1 MENAAI
7 ITKGFKIIRAMLAPY
22 IGRELSIEHGSDVWW
37 QEGVMNVL
45 YDDQKRDL
53 PSDGVWT
60 ELTDS
65 LDISRCLLLF
75 DLHWQKVFRKKLS
88 IDHRTWAKE
97 LMGFRNKIA
106 HIGGVDFSDND
117 TWRALD
123 TMSRLSEQIDV
134 ESAEEIRGLLR
145 ASRYGSADGST
156 TLTEASA
163 ASYGA
168 KKNVGILLDAPL
180 SGLPYWRDVIEPHPD
195 VAQGRYKNAEFA
207 ADLAQVARGEGA
219 FEYRDPVE
227 FFARTYVTEGMTGL
241 LEQSLRRVA
250 GKDGE
255 PVIQLK
261 TAFGGG
267 KTHSM
272 LALYHMMR
280 GRVSVDKIP
289 NVKPVLARAG
299 MTTLPKVNLATL
311 VGTALDPA
319 KSKRPN
325 YMPGIT
331 INTFWGEMAAQL
343 AESAGKP
350 KLYDLIKESDRK
362 GVSPGS
368 EALKNLFDAAA
379 PCIVL
384 MDELVAYAKKIYG
397 VSGLPAGTF
406 DNFISFIQEVT
417 EAARASKNSLVVA
430 SIPESEIEIGGDA
443 GKIALETIEHT
454 FGRMESIWKPVTAN
468 EGFEVVRRRLFLDC
482 KKNDARNAV
491 CAAFSRM
498 YGENQSDFP
507 LEAREVEYMD
517 RMVSCYPIHP
527 EVFDRLYEDWATLE
541 RFQRTRGVL
550 RLMAAVI
557 HELWMGNDAG
567 LMIMPGS
574 IPLDMPNVR
583 DELTRHLS
591 EGWNALVDREVDGRN
606 SIPFQKDMSNSRYGG
621 KLAARRVAR
630 TVMLG
635 SAPTVRAQAV
645 RGIEASR
652 IRLGV
657 VQPGENIANFNDA
670 LNTLTTSL
678 AYLYTNPSG
687 DRFWYDTR
695 PTLRKTVE
703 DRATQISALDVEYEI
718 ETRLRGLGG
727 LNKKQPFAGIHI
739 CPASSL
745 DVPDDQSARL
755 VILGPGDVYRL
766 TNQDNSAG
774 SAPGSVSG
782 AMAAVADILNNRGNA
797 PRIYRNMLAFIAPD
811 HNITLSLK
819 QAVSFFLAWKSVKN
833 DSEDLNLDAAQNRET
848 DNNLKRSDETVDAQ
862 IKEAYCWL
870 LVPYIDKNVDM
881 KTIVWDAT
889 RISGGNDGII
899 AKAAKRMLHNETI
912 ITQWAPALLLMELDN
927 VLWRES
933 DNISIKKLWEY
944 LCSYCYLPR
953 LANEKVLEEAIRAGL
968 NSAEYF
974 AFASGFDD
982 TRYID
987 LKFNQYVGIVER
999 SGYLVKVDIARKQ
1012 LADEAARRE
1021 AESTAQSGS
1030 GAVIQAPDDGGISTI
1045 ADPSPG
1051 SGGEHDAVCEKPVPE
1066 TRKNK
1071 RFFMSADLD
1080 TTRINRDVQK
1090 YVEEIIQHLTS
1101 AAGAKVSVSLEVE
1114 AESADGFTQQ
1124 TVRAISENCRTMRVR
1139 DSGFEE

>member
-1 MENAAI
+1 MDNNH
-7 ITKGFKIIRAMLAPY
+7 TQVSQGFRILLGAFAPY
-22 IGRELSIEHGSDVWW
+22 IARELGNEFGDNWW
-37 QEGVMNVL
+37 MEGVLNVL
-45 YDDQKRDL
+45 YDEQKRDL
-53 PSDGVWT
+53 PNSCDWAKQV
-60 ELTDS
+60 DS
-65 LDISRCLLLF
+65 LDIARCLLLF
-75 DLHWQKVFRKKLS
+75 DLLWQKVFRKKLS

-97 LMGFRNKIA
+97 LVGVRNKLA
-106 HIGGVDFSDND
+106 HLGGEDFTADD

-123 TMSRLSEQIDV
+123 TMSRLVEQIDP
-134 ESAEEIRGLLR
+134 ESAEEIRELLR
-145 ASRYGSADGST
+145 SSRYGSASGST
-156 TLTEASA
+156 TVTGASVA
-163 ASYGA
+163 PSTGT
-168 KKNVGILLDAPL
+168 KQKNIGILNATPI
-180 SGLPYWRDVIEPHPD
+180 SGLPSWRDIIEPHPD

-219 FEYRDPVE
+219 YEYRDPVE
-227 FFARTYVTEGMTGL
+227 FFARTYVTEGMAGL
-241 LEQSLRRVA
+241 LEQSLRRVC

-280 GRVSVDKIP
+280 GRVSIDKIP
-289 NVKPVLARAG
+289 NMKPVLKRADV
-299 MTTLPKVNLATL
+299 TALPKANVAVL
-311 VGTALDPA
+311 VGTALDPT

-325 YMPGIT
+325 NMPGIT
-331 INTFWGEMAAQL
+331 INTLWGEMAAQL
-343 AESAGKP
+343 AESAGNTS
-350 KLYDLIKESDRK
+350 LYDFVKEADKK

-379 PCIVL
+379 PCLIL

-397 VSGLPAGTF
+397 ANGLPAGTF

-417 EAARASKNSLVVA
+417 EAARASRNSLVVA
-430 SIPESEIEIGGDA
+430 SIPESDIEIGGEA

-454 FGRMESIWKPVTAN
+454 FGRMESIWKPVAAN

-482 KKNDARNAV
+482 KNPDGRDTV
-491 CAAFSRM
+491 CSKFSQM
-498 YGENQSDFP
+498 YNENQSDFP
-507 LEAREVEYMD
+507 LEAREVEYRE
-517 RMVSCYPIHP
+517 RMISCYPIHP

-557 HELWMGNDAG
+557 HELWMGNDAS

-574 IPLDMPNVR
+574 VPLDVPNVR

-591 EGWNALVDREVDGRN
+591 EGWNALVDREVDGKN
-606 SIPFQKDMSNSRYGG
+606 SIPYQKDQSNPRYGG

-635 SAPTVRAQAV
+635 SAPTVRSQNV

-670 LNTLTTSL
+670 LNTLTSSL

-703 DRATQISALDVEYEI
+703 DRATQVSAPDVEYEI
-718 ETRLRGLGG
+718 ETRLRGLR
-727 LNKKQPFAGIHI
+727 KEPPFAGVHI

-745 DVPDDQSARL
+745 DVPDDQAARL
-755 VILGPGDVYRL
+755 VILRPVDEYKAS
-766 TNQDNSAG
+766 NQNNSAMT
-774 SAPGSVSG
+774 AVS
-782 AMAAVADILNNRGNA
+782 DILNNRGNT
-797 PRIYRNMLAFIAPD
+797 PRIYRNMIAFIAPD
-811 HNITLSLK
+811 QDLMSSLK
-819 QAVSFFLAWKSVKN
+819 QAVRIYLAWKSIKD

-848 DNNLKRSDETVDAQ
+848 DNNLRRSNETVDSR
-862 IKEAYCWL
+862 IKESYCWL
-870 LVPYIDKNVDM
+870 LVPYIDKNADM
-881 KTIVWDAT
+881 KTIVWDSI
-889 RISGGNDGII
+889 RISGGNDSII
-899 AKAAKRMLHNETI
+899 SKAAKKMLQNEAI

-933 DNISIKKLWEY
+933 DNIAIKKLWEY
-944 LCSYCYLPR
+944 LCTYCYLPR
-953 LANEKVLEEAIRAGL
+953 LAGEQVLEEAIRNGL
-968 NSAEYF
+968 NSTEYF
-974 AFASGFDD
+974 AVASGFDG

-999 SGYLVKVDIARKQ
+999 SGYLVKVSVAQKQ
-1012 LADEAARRE
+1012 LAEEAAKRQAE
-1021 AESTAQSGS
+1021 AAQAGGTTFPANAGGNSGS
-1030 GAVIQAPDDGGISTI
+1030 STTYPQPENGGTGASSIHETPAPE
-1045 ADPSPG
+1045 AP
-1051 SGGEHDAVCEKPVPE
+1051 
-1066 TRKNK
+1066 KNTH
-1071 RFFMSADLD
+1071 FFMSAQLD
-1080 TTRINRDVQK
+1080 TTRIGRDVQRL
-1090 YVEEIIQHLTS
+1090 VEEVINHLTS
-1101 AAGAKVSVSLEVE
+1101 VDGAQVEVSLELNVTSPDGM
-1114 AESADGFTQQ
+1114 SAQ
-1124 TVRAISENCRTMRVR
+1124 TVRTVSENCRTLRVR
-1139 DSGFEE
+1139 SFGFDE